1 MKEEDVG
8 IYTALGENADFVH
21 RVNQA
26 CEKAASNI
34 VQRVQEVGAT
44 PVPQAQGF
52 FAEVWHSETFNV
64 DTVLKRMKNVSAEIP
79 KSNALKSPDIIV
91 KDNGKIVQE
100 VSSKYY
106 GKSGKPLDR
115 AGQTVEAQKG
125 YGDQTRLGP
134 ADQYKDAQ
142 EYLDRKIAKDSVN
155 RPENARDL
163 EEVSEKLADR
173 VKHGKAES
181 QPLGRKESEAKFK
194 ETQKE
199 KQIEIQPQIDASKIV
214 EESLRSGAIAAGITI
229 SVAVAPRIYNA
240 LVHRNRTGEW
250 PPDVMKSLFKGTA
263 SKSAEAGLRGA
274 VATSLTMSAKAG
286 LLGETLRTVDPT
298 VIGTLT
304 FITFEGAKDFI
315 KFKNGDMS
323 GELFANGMMQKS
335 VAATAGA
342 YGATIGQAII
352 PVPVVGAMIGAM
364 VGSLVAQHGYQFL
377 DIATEAYFRT
387 ENLKEMIQTN
397 SLLAKEWNLFI
408 SNYDR
413 WIERK
418 LHFEEEKQ
426 RWDDRFNRNQKN
438 SEYLNSQLLEALE
451 INDD

>member
-1 MKEEDVG
+1 MKEEDIG
-8 IYTALGENADFVH
+8 IYTALGENADFLH

-26 CEKAASNI
+26 CEKAANNI

-91 KDNGKIVQE
+91 REDGKIVQE

-106 GKSGKPLDR
+106 GNSGKPLDR
-115 AGQTVEAQKG
+115 ARQSVEAQKG
-125 YGDQTRLGP
+125 YGDQQRLIP
-134 ADQYKDAQ
+134 ADQLEDAKTIA
-142 EYLDRKIAKDSVN
+142 DRKIAKDSDT

-163 EEVSEKLADR
+163 EEVRDKLTDR

-199 KQIEIQPQIDASKIV
+199 NQIEIQPQIDASKIV

-229 SVAVAPRIYNA
+229 GVAVAPRIYNVF
-240 LVHRNRTGEW
+240 VHRTRSGEW
-250 PPDVMKSLFKGTA
+250 PPDVMKLLSKGTA
-263 SKSAEAGLRGA
+263 TKSAEAGLRGA

-286 LLGETLRTVDPT
+286 LLGEAMRTVDPT
-298 VIGTLT
+298 AIGTLT
-304 FITFEGAKDFI
+304 FIVFEGAKDFL
-315 KFKNGDMS
+315 KFRNGDLS
-323 GELFANGMMQKS
+323 GELFADGMMQKS
-335 VAATAGA
+335 VFATAGA
-342 YGATIGQAII
+342 YGATIGQIII
-352 PVPVVGAMIGAM
+352 PVPIVGAMVGAM
-364 VGSLVAQHGYQFL
+364 VGSILAKHGYQCL
-377 DIATEAYFRT
+377 NILTESYFRT
-387 ENLKEMIQTN
+387 KYLKEMIQIN
-397 SLLAKEWNLFI
+397 FLLAREWDLFI

-413 WIERK
+413 WIEK
-418 LHFEEEKQ
+418 TLHFETEKQ
-426 RWDDRFNRNQKN
+426 KWNACFNNNQKRG
-438 SEYLNSQLLEALE
+438 EYLSGQLHEALE
-451 INDD
+451 MNDD